1 MAKRK
6 KTFEESLEELEQ
18 VVEKIESGDLPLDK
32 CLDEYEKGIKLAD
45 FCARELDAAE
55 KRIEKLKKTKTGE
68 YTTVPLDD
76 DESGQPDTDNSEES
90 GEE

>member
-68 YTTVPLDD
+68 YVTVPLDD
-76 DESGQPDTDNSEES
+76 EESGQSDTGDSEES
-90 GEE
+90 EEE